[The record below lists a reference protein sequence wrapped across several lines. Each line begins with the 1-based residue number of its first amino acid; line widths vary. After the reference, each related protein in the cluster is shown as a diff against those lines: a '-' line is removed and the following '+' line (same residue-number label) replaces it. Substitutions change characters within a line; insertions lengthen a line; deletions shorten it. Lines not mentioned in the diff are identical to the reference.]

1 MKRWWPFGPER
12 KRTGP
17 LINASILRDRF
28 DRRAMVIGT
37 VQGGIAVLLA
47 GRMGYLAIAENE
59 KYQLKSE
66 SNRVNLSLIPPR
78 RGWILDRN
86 GAPLASNRADFR
98 VDVIPERLQNSD
110 QTIDLIGDL
119 LSLAPNRIADIKANV
134 AEARRFQP
142 VEVASGLTYEQYASL
157 SVRLPE
163 LPGVV
168 PQRGFSRFYPTGATM
183 GHLLG
188 YVGPASPEEYEAD
201 RNPLLITPGYKIG
214 KDGVEKQFEKTLRGI
229 PGARRVEVTA
239 SGRVVRDLETRDD
252 IQGNP
257 VRLTIDGPLQD
268 YAARRIG
275 LESGSVV
282 VMDCRTGDLLCMASM
297 PSFDPNSFS
306 DGIGS
311 VEYAMLRD
319 DERVPLR
326 NKVLKGLY
334 PPGSTVKP
342 MVSMALLEKGVDPNE
357 TVFCGGGLQVGNRRF
372 GCWNRRGHGQ
382 VNMAKAI
389 YQSCDVYFYA
399 MAQRVGMDP
408 IAAMARRCGMGQ
420 EFPLPVV
427 SQFYGTVPD
436 PAWKM
441 NKFGREWATF
451 DTVNATIGQGY
462 MLASPLQLAVMSARL
477 ATGRHV
483 MPRLT
488 LDTKPKGFDTID
500 FPADQVEYVRRAMSD
515 VVNGPGTAGRAR
527 LPIPDVLIAGK
538 TGTAQVVS
546 LSISNGKTG
555 PWKYRDHGLF
565 IFFAP
570 YDNPIYAGAVVIE
583 HGGGSGAAYPIARD
597 VTTFL
602 FDPAK
607 GMDALLALEKQW
619 GGTAQERLAARY
631 AAYAA
636 ERGANVP
643 RPPQRD
649 REIFEQV
656 EAEARLASTRPQSI
670 ANDAVTPRPEANPSA
685 TPPPELVPPGAVN
698 PAPAAPAAPAP
709 VATPS
714 IPSAAPAPSPA
725 PHGAVVP

>member
-1 MKRWWPFGPER
+1 MFSRGKRNPR
-12 KRTGP
+12 QAKV
-17 LINASILRDRF
+17 LNASILRTTF
-28 DRRAMVIGT
+28 ERRAVLIGT
-37 VQGGIAVLLA
+37 VQGGIGVLLA
-47 GRMGYLAIAENE
+47 VRMGYLAIAENE
-59 KYQLKSE
+59 KYRLESE
-66 SNRVNLSLIPPR
+66 SNRVNLTLIPPR

-98 VDVIPERLQNSD
+98 VDIIPERLTD
-110 QTIDLIGDL
+110 PETTIDRIGVL
-119 LSLAPNRIADIKANV
+119 LSLEPSRIADIKDKV
-134 AEARRFQP
+134 AESRGFQP
-142 VEVASGLTYEQYASL
+142 IEVASGLNYDQFAAL
-157 SVRLPE
+157 SVRLPD

-168 PQRGFSRFYPTGATM
+168 PQRGFSRFYPTASSV
-183 GHLLG
+183 GHLIG
-188 YVGPASPEEYEAD
+188 YVGPASAEEFEED
-201 RNPLLITPGYKIG
+201 PNPLLITPGYKIG
-214 KDGVEKQFEKTLRGI
+214 KDGLEKQFEKELRGI

-239 SGRVVRDLETRDD
+239 RGRIVRDLETRED
-252 IQGNP
+252 IQGDP

-282 VMDCRTGDLLCMASM
+282 VMDCRTGDLMCMASM

-342 MVSMALLEKGVDPNE
+342 MVSMALMEQGVDPNE
-357 TVFCGGGLQVGNRRF
+357 TVFCGGGLRVGNRVF
-372 GCWNRRGHGQ
+372 GCWNRRGHGA
-382 VNMAKAI
+382 VDMAKGI

-420 EFPLPVV
+420 EFPLPVI

-441 NKFGREWATF
+441 NKWGREWQAF

-462 MLASPLQLAVMSARL
+462 MLSSPLQLAVMASRL

-488 LDTKPKGFDTID
+488 LGTKPQGFDKID
-500 FPADQVEYVRRAMSD
+500 FPSEQVEYVRQAMSD

-527 LPIPDVLIAGK
+527 LPVDGTLMAGK

-546 LSISNGKTG
+546 LSISNGRTG

-570 YDNPIYAGAVVIE
+570 YDNPRYAGAVVIE

-597 VTTFL
+597 VMTFM

-607 GMDALLALEKQW
+607 GMEALSALEKQW
-619 GGTAQERLAARY
+619 GGTAQQRLDMRY

-636 ERGANVP
+636 ERGAQVQ
-643 RPPQRD
+643 RPPRRD
-649 REIFEQV
+649 EEIFDRV
-656 EAEARLASTRPQSI
+656 EAEARLAAEQSQAI
-670 ANDAVTPRPEANPSA
+670 ASDVVTPRPIANPSG
-685 TPPPELVPPGAVN
+685 TPPVSPPGEAASSPAPT
-698 PAPAAPAAPAP
+698 PAPAPEPAPASASMPDGS
-709 VATPS
+709 ATQ
-714 IPSAAPAPSPA
+714 
-725 PHGAVVP
+725 

>member
-1 MKRWWPFGPER
+1 MRFPFLGDGSLR
-12 KRTGP
+12 RGRV
-17 LINASILRDRF
+17 INATILRATF
-28 DRRAMVIGT
+28 ERRAVLIGA
-37 VQGGIAVLLA
+37 VQGGIGALLA
-47 GRMGYLAIAENE
+47 LRLGYLAIAENE
-59 KYQLKSE
+59 KYRLESE
-66 SNRVNLSLIPPR
+66 SNRVNLTLIPPR

-98 VDVIPERLQNSD
+98 VDLIPERMHNASA
-110 QTIDLIGDL
+110 TIDRLGEL
-119 LSLAPNRIADIKANV
+119 LALEPTRIADIKDKVSTSRGFA
-134 AEARRFQP
+134 P
-142 VEVASGLTYEQYASL
+142 VEVASGLNYEQFAAL
-157 SVRLPE
+157 SVRLPD

-168 PQRGFSRFYPTGATM
+168 PQRGFSRFYPTASSV
-183 GHLLG
+183 GHLIG
-188 YVGPASPEEYEAD
+188 YVGPASAEEYEKD
-201 RNPLLITPGYKIG
+201 PNPILITPGYKIG
-214 KDGVEKQFEKTLRGI
+214 KDGLEKQFEKDLRGV

-239 SGRVVRDLETRDD
+239 SGRIVRDLETREDV
-252 IQGNP
+252 QGAP

-342 MVSMALLEKGVDPNE
+342 MVSMALLGQGIDPKE
-357 TVFCGGGLQVGNRRF
+357 TVFCGGGLRVGNRVF
-372 GCWNRRGHGQ
+372 GCWNRRGHGA
-382 VNMAKAI
+382 VDMARGI
-389 YQSCDVYFYA
+389 YQSCDVYFYT

-408 IAAMARRCGMGQ
+408 IAAMARRCGMGE
-420 EFPLPVV
+420 EFPLPVT

-441 NKFGREWATF
+441 KKWGREWQTF

-462 MLASPLQLAVMSARL
+462 MLSSPLQLAVMASRL

-500 FPADQVEYVRRAMSD
+500 FPSEHVEYVRQAMSD

-527 LPIPDVLIAGK
+527 LPIKDVQIAGK

-546 LSISNGKTG
+546 LSISNGRTG

-570 YDNPIYAGAVVIE
+570 FDNPRYAGAVVIE

-602 FDPAK
+602 FDPTK
-607 GMDALLALEKQW
+607 GMEALTALEKQW
-619 GGTAQERLAARY
+619 GGTAQQRLEARY
-631 AAYAA
+631 ATYAA
-636 ERGANVP
+636 ERGAEVRRAP
-643 RPPQRD
+643 RRD
-649 REIFEQV
+649 EEIFDRV
-656 EAEARLASTRPQSI
+656 EAEARVAATQTEAI
-670 ANDAVTPRPEANPSA
+670 AEDVITPRAEANPSA
-685 TPPPELVPPGAVN
+685 TPPAASAVSPEQQPE
-698 PAPAAPAAPAP
+698 PAPAPAE
-709 VATPS
+709 VS
-714 IPSAAPAPSPA
+714 E
-725 PHGAVVP
+725 